1 MDNSTSSKDLKLN
14 SVIEQIYEGDY
25 QLPEF
30 QRDYIWKDPNVKGLF
45 ESVLLGH
52 PIGSILLLELN
63 KENPL
68 LAWVNFSEIIPPE
81 MRLFDYK
88 GSDKTPPKYLVLDGQ
103 QRLTSLSR
111 ITNGTSDKIWYLNL
125 RLLKESWEKY
135 GSPNSEKEIKEWIE
149 LGLDI
154 TSALSKQNKSS
165 DPLKDLR
172 GKNRKMPLTL
182 LSDKTKFT
190 KELNEVRDQI
200 NQTVTEKNYEI
211 KNHKKLNIKKT
222 KQELQ
227 EIVDESSVWLIFLSA
242 PVNRLFDNYFNY
254 NMPSVIVSEKMGI
267 TGVCK
272 VFTKINTTGIALG
285 AFDLLV
291 AVMYPKNIRV
301 KQMFDEAIEKYP
313 LVKTLDENPKRYL
326 LQTIA
331 LLAGISP
338 KTASLPE
345 LIKPDHIKNYWD
357 DACTSLEESCRQLD
371 LNCGSALQNGTDK
384 YLVYSPLAASAAV
397 ILKEF
402 PIDIKDK
409 TVSLLRK
416 QKLKAWYY
424 GAGVSDR
431 YSDGTDAKQNQ
442 DINEMR
448 LWFNSSS
455 MDENTPSWLKE
466 LWGDFNV
473 SKSGALGKAIISLI
487 NFKEPKDF
495 YEDKPVGPISTLP
508 CDLHHIFP
516 RAALRDQVMKT
527 RGIKDKEKAEK
538 IIKSE
543 LSVDSILNQTWI
555 YSDTNRNIIS
565 DKLPSVYLEEI
576 MTQYGGGVTG
586 KKKLIEI
593 MQSHCINAEAV
604 DALLKDDF
612 PTFFNERKKTIIYE
626 FKTTGFVQNIIDQQ
640 PSENEED

>member
-1 MDNSTSSKDLKLN
+1 MNNSTSSKDLKLN
-14 SVIEQIYEGDY
+14 SVIEQIYEGEY

-63 KENPL
+63 KDNPL

-81 MRLFDYK
+81 IRLFDYN
-88 GSDKTPPKYLVLDGQ
+88 GPNKTPPKYLVLDGQ

-111 ITNGTSDKIWYLNL
+111 LTNGTSDKVWYLNL
-125 RLLKESWEKY
+125 ELIKESWE
-135 GSPNSEKEIKEWIE
+135 GRGRPNSEKDIKEWIDH
-149 LGLDI
+149 GVDI
-154 TSALSKQNKSS
+154 SRALSKQNKSS

-200 NQTVTEKNYEI
+200 KQIVTEKSYEI
-211 KNHKKLNIKKT
+211 KNHKKLNIKKS
-222 KQELQ
+222 KDELQ
-227 EIVDESSVWLIFLSA
+227 EIVDESTVWLMFLSA
-242 PVNRLFDNYFNY
+242 PINRLFDNYFDY

-267 TGVCK
+267 SGVCK

-291 AVMYPKNIRV
+291 AVMYPKDIRI
-301 KQMFDEAIEKYP
+301 KQMFDEVIEKYP
-313 LVKTLDENPKRYL
+313 LIKTLDENPKRYL

-331 LLAGISP
+331 LLSGISP

-345 LIKPDHIKNYWD
+345 LIKPDHIKRFWV
-357 DACTSLEESCRQLD
+357 DACECLDEACRQLD
-371 LNCGSALQNGTDK
+371 SNCGSALQNGTDK
-384 YLVYSPLAASAAV
+384 YLVYSPLAASVAV

-402 PIDIKDK
+402 PVDIKDK

-416 QKLKAWYY
+416 QKLKAWYF
-424 GAGVSDR
+424 GSGVSER
-431 YSDGTDAKQNQ
+431 YSDGTDAKQHQ
-442 DINEMR
+442 DINEMK
-448 LWFNSSS
+448 LWFSSSS
-455 MDENTPSWLKE
+455 MDEYIPSWLKE

-495 YEDKPVGPISTLP
+495 YEDKPVGPISNVP
-508 CDLHHIFP
+508 YDLHHIFP
-516 RAALRDQVMKT
+516 RASLRDQVMKT

-538 IIKSE
+538 IIKTE

-565 DKLPSVYLEEI
+565 DKLPSVYLDEI
-576 MTQYGGGVTG
+576 IKQYGGGVTG
-586 KKKLIEI
+586 KKKLVEI

-604 DALLKDDF
+604 DALLIDDYQS
-612 PTFFNERKKTIIYE
+612 FFNERKKTIINE

-640 PSENEED
+640 PSDSEDE